1 MNKYAVY
8 DNYLKE
14 QPDAKGYFGP
24 YGGSYLPEK
33 LVPAFQEIEQ
43 AYKRISQSAQ
53 FIIAPDSPGIP
64 GASDAGVSL

>member
-43 AYKRISQSAQ
+43 AYKL
-53 FIIAPDSPGIP
+53 
-64 GASDAGVSL
+64 SLIHI